1 MLHIIIMIITILSQ
15 YEFHSYTWLKQTTRV
30 KMMINI
36 VVVVQL
42 SWTKAMKVNLPEL
55 LKNTRLRY
63 IFITVNR
70 HDNVWQQNGLRVVSI
85 FVQNQH
91 CLQCLLLL
99 QSKNASH
106 RCGFHIN
113 ERNGNKNINNKN
125 KYCKL
130 FSFFVWPFCM
140 FLFGE
145 NM

>member
-1 MLHIIIMIITILSQ
+1 
-15 YEFHSYTWLKQTTRV
+15 
-30 KMMINI
+30 MMIKI

-42 SWTKAMKVNLPEL
+42 SWTKAMKVKIQAL
-55 LKNTRLRY
+55 LIMTRLRY
-63 IFITVNR
+63 IFITENR

-85 FVQNQH
+85 FVQHQH

-130 FSFFVWPFCM
+130 FSFFCM
-140 FLFGE
+140 AILHVFI
-145 NM
+145 